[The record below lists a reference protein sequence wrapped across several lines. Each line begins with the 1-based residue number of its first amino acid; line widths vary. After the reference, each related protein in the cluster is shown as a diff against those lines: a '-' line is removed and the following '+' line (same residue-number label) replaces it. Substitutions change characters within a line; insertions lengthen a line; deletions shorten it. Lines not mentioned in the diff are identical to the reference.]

1 MSMNRQHRRQIQ
13 HQGREA
19 GGEGVTDAPGE
30 QLTDAELVGAAMAD
44 AAVDTDDAGAGGEGP
59 PASRSRS
66 GGGPGGGGGSG
77 RGPTGASAVPPERH
91 RIAPRQFLHEVNVEL
106 RKVAWPTRAET
117 INYSTV
123 VFVTLA
129 VLMALIFA
137 LDLVFTKLAGFLFN
151 P

>member
-1 MSMNRQHRRQIQ
+1 MNRQHRRQSQ
-13 HQGREA
+13 RQSQGA
-19 GGEGVTDAPGE
+19 GGDPGTGASE
-30 QLTDAELVGAAMAD
+30 EPLTDAELVGAAMAD
-44 AAVDTDDAGAGGEGP
+44 AAVETDADDGEL
-59 PASRSRS
+59 ASIRSRN
-66 GGGPGGGGGSG
+66 G
-77 RGPTGASAVPPERH
+77 RGTATAVAPVRH
-91 RIAPRQFLHEVNVEL
+91 RLAPRQFLHEVNVEL

>member
-1 MSMNRQHRRQIQ
+1 MNRQHRRQIQ
-13 HQGREA
+13 RQGQAA
-19 GGEGVTDAPGE
+19 GGDGDTNAPEE
-30 QLTDAELVGAAMAD
+30 QLTDAELVGAAMATATVEAEEGD
-44 AAVDTDDAGAGGEGP
+44 QGP
-59 PASRSRS
+59 PGTRR
-66 GGGPGGGGGSG
+66 
-77 RGPTGASAVPPERH
+77 RTGPTGSSAAPVVRH

-129 VLMALIFA
+129 ILMALIFG

>member
-1 MSMNRQHRRQIQ
+1 MNRQHRRQIQ
-13 HQGREA
+13 RQGQAA
-19 GGEGVTDAPGE
+19 GGDGDTDAPAE
-30 QLTDAELVGAAMAD
+30 QLTDAELVGAAMATATVD
-44 AAVDTDDAGAGGEGP
+44 AEEGGQGP
-59 PASRSRS
+59 PGARPRTALGSS
-66 GGGPGGGGGSG
+66 GGGSG
-77 RGPTGASAVPPERH
+77 RAGSGPVVRH

-129 VLMALIFA
+129 ILMALIFG

>member
-1 MSMNRQHRRQIQ
+1 MNREQKRSLQRQGQLGPDGEPATRKREQTRPTVAATQRRVRP
-13 HQGREA
+13 RE
-19 GGEGVTDAPGE
+19 
-30 QLTDAELVGAAMAD
+30 
-44 AAVDTDDAGAGGEGP
+44 
-59 PASRSRS
+59 
-66 GGGPGGGGGSG
+66 
-77 RGPTGASAVPPERH
+77 
-91 RIAPRQFLHEVNVEL
+91 FLHEVNVEL

-129 VLMALIFA
+129 LLMALIFG

>member
-1 MSMNRQHRRQIQ
+1 MNRQSRRQRQ
-13 HQGREA
+13 NHEA
-19 GGEGVTDAPGE
+19 NGSSGSGAPGDGE
-30 QLTDAELVGAAMAD
+30 AEAELVGAHL
-44 AAVDTDDAGAGGEGP
+44 AATEAEEGAEIV
-59 PASRSRS
+59 PATPRSRN
-66 GGGPGGGGGSG
+66 G
-77 RGPTGASAVPPERH
+77 RGPTTAPEH
-91 RIAPRQFLHEVNVEL
+91 RRVAPRQFLHEVNVEL

-129 VLMALIFA
+129 ILMALIFG